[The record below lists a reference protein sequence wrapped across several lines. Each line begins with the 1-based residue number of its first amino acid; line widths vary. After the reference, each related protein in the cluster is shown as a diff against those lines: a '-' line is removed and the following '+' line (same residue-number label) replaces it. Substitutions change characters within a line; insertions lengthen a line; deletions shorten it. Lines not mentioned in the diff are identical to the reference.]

1 MNLVRI
7 LYTNKPPDKKNKKHV
22 EYYLKMYYLCSI
34 NHNPMNEND
43 ILKIVEDAF
52 DDQIT
57 ADGWLDDG
65 TPMGTIVGKQF
76 FMKQVADKLK
86 KLFDENDLSK

>member
-1 MNLVRI
+1 M
-7 LYTNKPPDKKNKKHV
+7 TEK
-22 EYYLKMYYLCSI
+22 
-34 NHNPMNEND
+34 D

-65 TPMGTIVGKQF
+65 TPMGTIEGKQF

-86 KLFDENDLSK
+86 NLFDENDLSK

>member
-1 MNLVRI
+1 
-7 LYTNKPPDKKNKKHV
+7 
-22 EYYLKMYYLCSI
+22 
-34 NHNPMNEND
+34 MNEND

-65 TPMGTIVGKQF
+65 TPMATIEGKEF

-86 KLFDENDLSK
+86 NLFDENDLSK